1 MTEITERQNR
11 LVENSRIWYQI
22 ETLASQLNAGEIDS
36 EYGISEISKGKFL
49 NRIREAR
56 RYIEEIWNE

>member
-1 MTEITERQNR
+1 MTELTERQNR

-22 ETLASQLNAGEIDS
+22 ETLASQLNAGEVDE
-36 EYGISEISKGKFL
+36 EYGISKDSKGKLL

-56 RYIEEIWNE
+56 RYIEQVWNE